1 MPSTLKPLLET
12 QMTRRQFL
20 VSLAGAVITLVGMP
34 AVLKAFSTKRDS
46 ATPPSSTYGHTPT
59 SNPNPESLK

>member
-20 VSLAGAVITLVGMP
+20 VSLAGAVISLVGIP
-34 AVLKAFSTKRDS
+34 AVLKAFSTQRDS
-46 ATPPSSTYGHTPT
+46 ATPPRPPTATLPLVTPA
-59 SNPNPESLK
+59 PAA